1 MPNCF
6 VLVLK
11 GANLTSRQIDHLPL
25 HSTFI
30 AEKGF
35 YKSKNRYICLTSKR
49 FIIVFHT
56 KQVITTS
63 QSFAKND
70 F

>member
-11 GANLTSRQIDHLPL
+11 GANLTSRQIDHP
-25 HSTFI
+25 

-56 KQVITTS
+56 KQAITTS